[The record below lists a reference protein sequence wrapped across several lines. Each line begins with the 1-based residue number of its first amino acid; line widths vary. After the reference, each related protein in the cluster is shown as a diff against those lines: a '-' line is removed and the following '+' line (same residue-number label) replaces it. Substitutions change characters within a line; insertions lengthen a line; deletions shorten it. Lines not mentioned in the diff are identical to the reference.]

1 MFNRLSITRALQLSF
16 GAAIAATLL
25 LGIYLLLAI
34 NSVQQQFVT
43 VVDRNVSL
51 LTTVSDLRYY
61 TVTYRRFALDYG
73 LTNDQAEHNKILQTI
88 QYNDEQ
94 VAEAMSHMNSL
105 ADTTQIRNDLEDY
118 RRRID
123 DYRGMQENYIRL
135 IDDGR
140 IDAARREM
148 LGPMLAPFNA
158 IVDLLGRL
166 QQDLEKEA
174 IDIKLA
180 EARNIESL
188 IMQTAVIGV
197 LVAVAILIM
206 GVAISRKVSRP
217 LDKLISQMQAVEQ
230 GHLHQKLDP
239 ADFAKDELG
248 AAAKSFTRMQDG
260 LTVLAREINDSVA
273 TLEATS
279 CQLQQRVNETSLSLE
294 TQRSEIAQI
303 ATATEQMQAGFVEVT
318 HRTVEASEQ
327 SSQAQQEA
335 HDSQSNI
342 QQSVQQSEALSTAL
356 TRTAEVVLKLQ
367 EDSHSISVISEVIG
381 TITEQTNLLAL
392 NAAIE
397 AARAG
402 EAGRGFAVV
411 ADEVRQLAQ
420 KTQSSLGEI
429 AEIITSLQS
438 HAGQA
443 AEMMTTSQE
452 QMQMGLD
459 QVRQAGT
466 SFGNILMASET
477 IAGMSRQIATATEE
491 QTQVARNLGDSVG
504 TIHAA
509 SDSIAQGALATEQAC
524 QALQNES
531 EHLSQLAS
539 RFKL

>member
-1 MFNRLSITRALQLSF
+1 MFNRLSITRALLLSF

-25 LGIYLLLAI
+25 LGLYLLLAI

-73 LTNDQAEHNKILQTI
+73 LTNDRVEHNKILQTI

-94 VAEAMSHMNSL
+94 VAEAMAHMKSL
-105 ADTTQIRNDLEDY
+105 ADTAQIRNNLEEY
-118 RRRID
+118 RRRIE

-135 IDDGR
+135 IDNGN

-158 IVDLLGRL
+158 IVDLLSRL

-174 IDIKLA
+174 IDIKQA
-180 EARNIESL
+180 EAENIEQL
-188 IMQTAVIGV
+188 ILQTAIIGILVVI
-197 LVAVAILIM
+197 AILIM

-230 GHLHQKLDP
+230 GHLNQKLDM
-239 ADFAKDELG
+239 ADFATDELG
-248 AAAKSFTRMQDG
+248 AAAQSFSRMQDG
-260 LTVLAREINDSVA
+260 LTVLAREINESVA
-273 TLEATS
+273 TLENTS
-279 CQLQQRVNETSLSLE
+279 RQLQQRVNDTSLNLE
-294 TQRSEIAQI
+294 TQRSGIAQI
-303 ATATEQMQAGFVEVT
+303 AAATEQMQTGFVEVT
-318 HRTVEASEQ
+318 QRTVNASEQ
-327 SSQAQQEA
+327 SNQAQQEA
-335 HDSQSNI
+335 HDSQNNI
-342 QQSVQQSEALSTAL
+342 QQSVQQSEALAMAL

-443 AEMMTTSQE
+443 AEMMNTSQE

-459 QVRQAGT
+459 QVRQAGA
-466 SFGNILMASET
+466 SFGNILTASET

-491 QTQVARNLGDSVG
+491 QTLVARNLGESVSA
-504 TIHAA
+504 IHDA

-524 QALQNES
+524 QALKDES
-531 EHLSQLAS
+531 EHLSQVAA